1 MIEIKKPAKTSES
14 FAFPKAKT
22 EDINKIINL
31 LNPKKVTHLMLY
43 VLK

>member
-1 MIEIKKPAKTSES
+1 MEIKKPAKTNES
-14 FAFPKAKT
+14 FTFPKAKT

-31 LNPKKVTHLMLY
+31 LNPKKVMHLMVY